1 MLEVTPSRYSL
12 FLDQPSHCG
21 NAGRPHP
28 ATSFLPSQFSP
39 LHLPGDGRFLGMG
52 SSSSKA
58 LNGVWLTDRKRKS
71 DFQIHPLLTRPIV
84 LPKVLCPRMSLRIFK
99 HSPKKNIFFFSK
111 EKKKVFLIQYGNIIQ
126 SCTYFPIV
134 QHVPIFSLCHR
145 KPSKSGSSLPKQ
157 DNAFLQILMLC
168 QL

>member
-21 NAGRPHP
+21 NAGRPHR

-39 LHLPGDGRFLGMG
+39 LHLLGDGRFLGMG

-71 DFQIHPLLTRPIV
+71 DFQIHHLLTRPIV

-99 HSPKKNIFFFSK
+99 HSPKKNILFFSN
-111 EKKKVFLIQYGNIIQ
+111 LIWQYH
-126 SCTYFPIV
+126 SV
-134 QHVPIFSLCHR
+134 LHLFSNGTTRSYLLTL
-145 KPSKSGSSLPKQ
+145 SLK
-157 DNAFLQILMLC
+157 NLQNQAPLY
-168 QL
+168 QAR